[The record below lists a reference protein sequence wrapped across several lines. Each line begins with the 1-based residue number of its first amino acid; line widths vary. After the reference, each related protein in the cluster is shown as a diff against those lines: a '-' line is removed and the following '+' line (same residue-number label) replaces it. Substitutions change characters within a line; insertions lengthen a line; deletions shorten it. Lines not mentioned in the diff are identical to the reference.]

1 MDEVVPRSWH
11 RQPNQRETS
20 GGVVRWYC
28 KGKNQGPRCGGRAP
42 IEAMVVS
49 MQSFLLWALLPI
61 AHSSKREAQ
70 LTMNDAVLTTRCK
83 ADYPSTD
90 DPPSVTYLFSNT
102 SGFSAGKFGR
112 LTANGYHPRAVVKA
126 YLHSVRP
133 DCVGAKVQTPC
144 AAMPSTPSWPRLFSC
159 VCKVDGSTIS
169 THSNVAAES
178 SRVLD
183 QNGDEIGQ
191 VTFVSC
197 ELPDLDTFVA
207 ATAFD
212 ESSIGQEHSLT
223 LEVSHLDTPLPFSGA
238 TLANVITFT
247 YTAPPPPARPPPPP
261 PGLDGKTAA
270 GAAASCKDIITLY
283 PESASGVASP

>member
-1 MDEVVPRSWH
+1 
-11 RQPNQRETS
+11 
-20 GGVVRWYC
+20 
-28 KGKNQGPRCGGRAP
+28 
-42 IEAMVVS
+42 MVVS

-159 VCKVDGSTIS
+159 VCKVGGSTIS